1 MRKLSKRQKDEVV
14 PDDEAPTCDMPG
26 CDEPAEY
33 NAQIPGGQGGLH
45 ELRGSSW
52 ANLCQEHFDSNG
64 CSLGLGKGHKLV
76 VRDGGK
82 ANEH

>member
-1 MRKLSKRQKDEVV
+1 MRKLSKRQTALVDKL
-14 PDDEAPTCDMPG
+14 PTCDMPG

-64 CSLGLGKGHKLV
+64 CSLGLGKGQKLV

-82 ANEH
+82 ADEH

>member
-1 MRKLSKRQKDEVV
+1 MRKLSKRQKGARSDVKTALV
-14 PDDEAPTCDMPG
+14 DKLPTCDMPG

-33 NAQIPGGQGGLH
+33 DAQIPGGQGGLH

-64 CSLGLGKGHKLV
+64 CSLGLGKAQQLV
-76 VRDGGK
+76 RK
-82 ANEH
+82 